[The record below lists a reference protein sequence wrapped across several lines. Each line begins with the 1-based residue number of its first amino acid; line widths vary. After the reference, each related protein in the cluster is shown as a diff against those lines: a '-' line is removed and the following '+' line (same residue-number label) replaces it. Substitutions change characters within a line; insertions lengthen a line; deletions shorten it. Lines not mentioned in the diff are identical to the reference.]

1 MAQSHNHGT
10 PPSPKQ
16 RSTGR
21 RAATPAIA
29 ALIAGALISSPAWA
43 APPDAQ
49 FSAGAGGASPIRAPG
64 AVSGITIG
72 DFPDSGGTDAAST
85 TTTLTA
91 HANGT
96 ADSRGGAA
104 SQATIVYYGEVVGP
118 SATPIPLSIVGTLSA
133 SWGGGGGPAVS
144 GGGAD
149 ASMAWGIDEGFEM
162 FGPGAGGA
170 DACSPAPCGSPSL
183 VHVNAVFDVDV
194 DQIFEVVL
202 EAQGAGT
209 SGASYSALADPN
221 VSILP
226 DFLAAN
232 PGLSLEFS
240 ANITQPGPVGSVPE
254 PSTWALLALG
264 FAGLAFASHRRP
276 TQARRGRGA

>member
-1 MAQSHNHGT
+1 MAQFHTHGT
-10 PPSPKQ
+10 PPPAKQ
-16 RSTGR
+16 RSIR
-21 RAATPAIA
+21 RRTAAPAIA
-29 ALIAGALISSPAWA
+29 ALIAGALIPAPAWA
-43 APPDAQ
+43 TPPNAQ

-64 AVSGITIG
+64 VASGIVIG
-72 DFPDSGGTDAAST
+72 DFPDAGGTDAAYT

-96 ADSRGGAA
+96 ANSRGGAS

-183 VHVNAVFDVDV
+183 VHVNAVFDVNV
-194 DQIFEVVL
+194 GQIFEVAL
-202 EAQGAGT
+202 EAQGSGT
-209 SGASYSALADPN
+209 NGASYSVTADPEI
-221 VSILP
+221 SILP

-232 PGLSLEFS
+232 PGLSLELS
-240 ANITQPGPVGSVPE
+240 ANITQPGSVGSVPE

-264 FAGLAFASHRRP
+264 FAGLAFASRRRSA
-276 TQARRGRGA
+276 QGRNALRV

>member
-1 MAQSHNHGT
+1 
-10 PPSPKQ
+10 
-16 RSTGR
+16 
-21 RAATPAIA
+21 
-29 ALIAGALISSPAWA
+29 
-43 APPDAQ
+43 
-49 FSAGAGGASPIRAPG
+49 
-64 AVSGITIG
+64 
-72 DFPDSGGTDAAST
+72 
-85 TTTLTA
+85 
-91 HANGT
+91 
-96 ADSRGGAA
+96 
-104 SQATIVYYGEVVGP
+104 
-118 SATPIPLSIVGTLSA
+118 
-133 SWGGGGGPAVS
+133 
-144 GGGAD
+144 
-149 ASMAWGIDEGFEM
+149 
-162 FGPGAGGA
+162 
-170 DACSPAPCGSPSL
+170 
-183 VHVNAVFDVDV
+183 VHVNAIFDVDV